1 MALTLSLLVNILLIA
16 AIGLTRFRRAGER
29 QRERSIIMLVGIDG
43 LTRQD
48 LTRQLSKDYQLRFVS
63 DSTSAPELAKRDS
76 PALIISEFLMP
87 GMSGEELCQALK
99 MEASTSHIPVM
110 FLTSL
115 SHRAD
120 IVHGLEAGARDFMV
134 KPYDIHTLK
143 ARINDLITPS
153 HGGSHG
159 DGLPDPSQGPAPVP
173 LIPEADMAFKGK
185 LDGIIRRHLC
195 DAEFSIGDISSE
207 LGMSRTATFTR
218 IKAVTGHSP
227 NDYLRIC
234 RLTEGKLLIEAR
246 RWTIAEVA
254 VKVGYNDP
262 KYFSTSFKKLFGTS
276 PSKI

>member
-1 MALTLSLLVNILLIA
+1 M
-16 AIGLTRFRRAGER
+16 F
-29 QRERSIIMLVGIDG
+29 VGMD
-43 LTRQD
+43 LQTRQD
-48 LTRQLSKDYQLRFVS
+48 LTQNLHKDYELEFVS
-63 DSTSAPELAKRDS
+63 DSMTAPELAKRDS
-76 PALIISEFLMP
+76 PVLIISEFLMP

-99 MEASTSHIPVM
+99 MDVSTGHIPVM

-120 IVHGLEAGARDFMV
+120 IVHGLEAGAQDFMV

-143 ARINDLITPS
+143 TRIKDLISQSVSGESVEKGPYAGIEQPS
-153 HGGSHG
+153 ES
-159 DGLPDPSQGPAPVP
+159 
-173 LIPEADMAFKGK
+173 DMEFKCK
-185 LDGIIRRHLC
+185 LDDIIKKHLC
-195 DAEFSIGDISSE
+195 DAAFSIKDISSE

-218 IKAVTGHSP
+218 IKSVTGHSP
-227 NDYLRIC
+227 NDYLRLC

-262 KYFSTSFKKLFGTS
+262 KYFSTSFKKQFGIS

>member
-1 MALTLSLLVNILLIA
+1 MVLILSLLINILLIA
-16 AIGLTRFRRAGER
+16 GICLIYFRRQGDWETR
-29 QRERSIIMLVGIDG
+29 RSRIMLVGMDV

-48 LTRQLSKDYQLRFVS
+48 LTHHLHNDYELEFVS
-63 DSTSAPELAKRDS
+63 DSMAAPELAKRDS
-76 PALIISEFLMP
+76 PVLIISEFLMP

-99 MEASTSHIPVM
+99 MDASTTHIPVM

-143 ARINDLITPS
+143 ARIKDLIS
-153 HGGSHG
+153 RNQGDSSRDSDQNHG
-159 DGLPDPSQGPAPVP
+159 PVP
-173 LIPEADMAFKGK
+173 LIPASEGDMAFKGK
-185 LDGIIRRHLC
+185 LDGIIKKHLC
-195 DAEFSIGDISSE
+195 DTEFSIKDISCE

-262 KYFSTSFKKLFGTS
+262 KYFSTSFKKLFGVS